1 MRLTISTP
9 SMRTSTKNVESIK
22 PTDQSTQLVEP
33 PPSKD
38 EWSVFGPHIKENSKN
53 IIRDIDALIK
63 QNDQIRDEL
72 KDLLTSLEK
81 QRDGKLE

>member
-1 MRLTISTP
+1 
-9 SMRTSTKNVESIK
+9 MRTSTKNVESIK
-22 PTDQSTQLVEP
+22 PTDQSLVEP
-33 PPSKD
+33 PPAKD

>member
-1 MRLTISTP
+1 
-9 SMRTSTKNVESIK
+9 SMRTSTKNVESTK

-33 PPSKD
+33 PVVKD

-53 IIRDIDALIK
+53 IIKDIEDLIT
-63 QNDQIRDEL
+63 QNDQVREEL